1 MKWETQPGSWQ
12 VTIFIGVLYLDKD
25 PLLLLHIVL
34 WKADGED
41 IRDKEGHWVGMEG
54 AFNVWI

>member
-1 MKWETQPGSWQ
+1 M
-12 VTIFIGVLYLDKD
+12 
-25 PLLLLHIVL
+25 L

-54 AFNVWI
+54 AFNVWIYRVFFLTPPPLKVLSVSR